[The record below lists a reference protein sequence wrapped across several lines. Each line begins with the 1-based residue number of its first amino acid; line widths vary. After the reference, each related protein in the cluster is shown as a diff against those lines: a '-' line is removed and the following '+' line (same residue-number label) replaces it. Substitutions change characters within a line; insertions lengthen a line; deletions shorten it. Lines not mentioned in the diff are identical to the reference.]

1 MQTEKYREERISNI
15 VDLKEELES
24 FHHRGKFQ
32 RSHFFLKIRTK
43 KIVEDGT
50 EKVSRTYHS
59 EKQLS
64 RPLPFATVCHFSRS
78 PSSRNYAPF
87 PLISALLSRTF
98 TNRAFPS
105 VYNAPLRA
113 PYKSMHTHIH
123 GCSFLF
129 VNGVVPPQCPPYSIS
144 WTRSSTSPFLSL
156 AEPPSLPSLFPES
169 TTKQL
174 VKRARGKLNK
184 PRFQKINATTPS
196 KGKR

>member
-1 MQTEKYREERISNI
+1 MQTEKYREGRISNI

-113 PYKSMHTHIH
+113 PYKSMHTHTRLLVPFCKWRRSAPMSSILH
-123 GCSFLF
+123 KLDAVVYFAFPLARSAPSF
-129 VNGVVPPQCPPYSIS
+129 PPCFQNP
-144 WTRSSTSPFLSL
+144 RQNSS
-156 AEPPSLPSLFPES
+156 
-169 TTKQL
+169 
-174 VKRARGKLNK
+174 LNE
-184 PRFQKINATTPS
+184 REEN
-196 KGKR
+196 